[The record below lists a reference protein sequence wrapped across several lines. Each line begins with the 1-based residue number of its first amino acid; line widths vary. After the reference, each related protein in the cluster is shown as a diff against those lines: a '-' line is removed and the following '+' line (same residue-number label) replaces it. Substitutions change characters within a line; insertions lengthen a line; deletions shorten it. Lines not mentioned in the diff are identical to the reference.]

1 MYDIK
6 ALYEANTKD
15 EAIELLKEH
24 PNAKII
30 AGGSDILLD
39 IRDGKLEDAE
49 LVSIQKLD
57 EIRGISLEEDGT
69 IRIGSMSSFT
79 DVYRSEIIRGNLI
92 VLAEAVRQ
100 VGSQQIRN
108 IGTIGGNT
116 CNGITSADS
125 AATLLAHNA
134 IVEIYGEEGYR
145 YVPLKDFYIK
155 AKKVDLDHN
164 EIQTA
169 ILIKKE
175 DYEGY
180 EGSYYKYASRKALD
194 IATVSCS
201 INLKLEDDKKTIKD
215 LRIAYGVAGPV
226 PLRAE
231 NAEKFMKGKIAD
243 KKTVE
248 EFADT
253 AMNDLHP
260 RDSWRASKE
269 FRVHMMYEMTKRTLQ
284 RAMERLDGYYEQ

>member
-169 ILIKKE
+169 ILIKK
-175 DYEGY
+175 
-180 EGSYYKYASRKALD
+180 R
-194 IATVSCS
+194 
-201 INLKLEDDKKTIKD
+201 
-215 LRIAYGVAGPV
+215 
-226 PLRAE
+226 
-231 NAEKFMKGKIAD
+231 
-243 KKTVE
+243 
-248 EFADT
+248 
-253 AMNDLHP
+253 
-260 RDSWRASKE
+260 
-269 FRVHMMYEMTKRTLQ
+269 
-284 RAMERLDGYYEQ
+284 RL